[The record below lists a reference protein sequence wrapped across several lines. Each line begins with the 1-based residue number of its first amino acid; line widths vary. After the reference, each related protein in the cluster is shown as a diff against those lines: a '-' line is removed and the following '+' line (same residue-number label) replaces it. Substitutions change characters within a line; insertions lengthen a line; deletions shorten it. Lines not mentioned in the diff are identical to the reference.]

1 MGRQVVALT
10 GGLVESLPEPC
21 RTCLFWE
28 LGGPCPDRRS
38 LPAAPP
44 RHPVAAPSR
53 PLVRKQAWVSAVVQD
68 SRPAGR
74 VVLVDDELVAHAL
87 AAPPQRFAPRSAGL
101 PAASPDALLL
111 ASVWVQ
117 PHWRGRG
124 LGGLLVRAVLKD
136 ALRDGRRRVEAYGDR
151 RWRERACT
159 LPAGWLLGE
168 GFDVEVEHP
177 RSPLLAI
184 DLGRTA
190 RWTEGLEHA
199 LGGLLAPRP
208 AGARV
213 TDAAR

>member
-44 RHPVAAPSR
+44 LQPVPAPSR

-68 SRPAGR
+68 GHPAGR
-74 VVLVDDELVAHAL
+74 VVRLDDEVVAHAL
-87 AAPPQRFAPRSAGL
+87 AAPSPRFAPRSPGL

-124 LGGLLVRAVLKD
+124 VGRLLVRAVLKD

-168 GFDVEVEHP
+168 GFEIEVEHP

-184 DLGRTA
+184 ELGRTA
-190 RWTEGLEHA
+190 RWTEGLEQA
-199 LGGLLAPRP
+199 LGELLVPRT
-208 AGARV
+208 ARARV
-213 TDAAR
+213 TSPAR